1 MLIDKLFDYVKYD
14 TQSCETSETCP
25 STEKQKLLGKHLFEQ
40 IKNLGLKDCTM
51 DEFGYVYGYLDGD
64 NSKPTIGLLAHMDT
78 SDAASG
84 KDVKPRIIENYDSG
98 DIKLN
103 ETITTEV
110 SRFPFLKEYVGKTL
124 VVTDGNTLL
133 GADDKAGCAII
144 MEVLETLINNP
155 DLKHGPIRVAFTPDE
170 EIGRGTDKFNYD
182 IFKVDF
188 AYTVDGDKPNNI
200 EYENFNGASAN
211 VKLTGI
217 SVHPG
222 SAKDK
227 MVNAIKLA
235 MEFNSYLDP
244 NMVPEHTEG
253 YEGFNHMVGIEGEVG
268 SATLQYI
275 IRNHDINKLNEQ
287 KKSFIEIQDKMNAQ
301 YGYKCVE
308 VELIDAYRNM
318 REKFEGNMYPI
329 DLAREAMDQLGMKF
343 TSIAIRGGTD
353 GANLT
358 WNGILCPN
366 LGTGGQNF
374 HGIHE
379 FWCKEDGEQS
389 VQLILKM
396 LELSS
401 KRT

>member
-1 MLIDKLFDYVKYD
+1 MLIDKLLDYVKYD
-14 TQSCETSETCP
+14 TQSDETSNTCP
-25 STEKQKLLGKHLFEQ
+25 STEKQKLLGKHLLEQ
-40 IKNLGLKDCTM
+40 IQNLGLKDCQM

-84 KDVKPRIIENYDSG
+84 LNVNPRIIENYDG
-98 DIKLN
+98 KDIKLN
-103 ETITTEV
+103 DSITTEIE
-110 SRFPFLKEYVGKTL
+110 RFPFLKEYIGKTL
-124 VVTDGNTLL
+124 VVTDGSTLL
-133 GADDKAGCAII
+133 GADDKAGIAII
-144 MEVLETLINNP
+144 MEVLETLIN
-155 DLKHGPIRVAFTPDE
+155 DSSLSHGPIRVAFTPDE

-182 IFKVDF
+182 LFKVDF

-211 VKLTGI
+211 VELTGI

-222 SAKDK
+222 TAKDK

-244 NMVPEHTEG
+244 MMVPEHTEG
-253 YEGFNHMVGIEGEVG
+253 YEGFNHMVGISGEVG
-268 SATLQYI
+268 KTNLQYI

-287 KKSFIEIQDKMNAQ
+287 KKSFIDIRNKMNEK
-301 YGYKCVE
+301 YGYDAVKVN
-308 VELIDAYRNM
+308 VVDAYRNM

-329 DLAREAMDQLGMKF
+329 DLAKEAMNQLDMKF
-343 TSIAIRGGTD
+343 TSIAIRGSTD

-366 LGTGGQNF
+366 LGTGGGNF

-389 VQLILKM
+389 VKLILKM
-396 LELSS
+396 LELA
-401 KRT
+401 KK

>member
-1 MLIDKLFDYVKYD
+1 MLIDKLLDYVKFD
-14 TQSCETSETCP
+14 TQSNETSETCP
-25 STEKQKLLGKHLFEQ
+25 STEKQKLLGEHLLSQ
-40 IKNLGLKDCTM
+40 IKQLGLEDCKM
-51 DEFGYVYGYLDGD
+51 DEYGYVYGFLNGD
-64 NSKPTIGLLAHMDT
+64 TSKPTIGLLAHMDT

-84 KDVKPRIIENYDSG
+84 KDVKPRIIENYDG
-98 DIKLN
+98 NDIKLN
-103 ETITTEV
+103 DKVTTEV
-110 SRFPFLKEYVGKTL
+110 SRFPFLKDYIGKSL

-155 DLKHGPIRVAFTPDE
+155 NLNHGPIRVAFTPDE

-182 IFKVDF
+182 LFKVDF
-188 AYTVDGDKPNNI
+188 AYTVDGDKPNNV
-200 EYENFNGASAN
+200 EYENFNGASAI
-211 VKLTGI
+211 VKLIGI

-244 NMVPEHTEG
+244 MMVPEHTEG
-253 YEGFNHMVGIEGEVG
+253 YEGFNHMVKIEGEVG
-268 SATLQYI
+268 ETNLQYI

-287 KKSFIEIQDKMNAQ
+287 KQSFIDIQNKMNEQ
-301 YGYKCVE
+301 YGYECVK

-318 REKFEGNMYPI
+318 KEKFEGNMYPI
-329 DLAREAMDQLGMKF
+329 DLARDAMKELDMQFK
-343 TSIAIRGGTD
+343 SVAIRGGTD
-353 GANLT
+353 GASLT

-366 LGTGGQNF
+366 LGTGGGNF

-379 FWCKEDGEQS
+379 FWCKQDGEQS
-389 VQLILKM
+389 VKLILKI
-396 LELSS
+396 LELS
-401 KRT
+401 KKD